1 MIDHVKSII
10 DFKDLFDIL
19 NISGDTSFN
28 MKIPF
33 KNTTYNGRPDAIIV
47 LKEAAD
53 LGRNQQ
59 LRIMFY
65 FKTQKTI
72 NLKSTQHRLEIIG
85 ANISSWHPVLLVVT
99 DLTTVI
105 RFLVCRNNDIKEAY
119 ISNDFQL
126 GFEFISYWLH
136 RICIKDNVH
145 W

>member
-65 FKTQKTI
+65 FKTQKI
-72 NLKSTQHRLEIIG
+72 NYESNKKVKQIENIILPHKST
-85 ANISSWHPVLLVVT
+85 
-99 DLTTVI
+99 
-105 RFLVCRNNDIKEAY
+105 
-119 ISNDFQL
+119 
-126 GFEFISYWLH
+126 
-136 RICIKDNVH
+136 
-145 W
+145 